1 MNTKPLHL
9 QGILTMPTTPDGYVS
24 FLKPSSNKWKALND
38 GSYLYWRD
46 LKANKVIQDAGAPL
60 LPALPLSEVEKKDL
74 KENQAY
80 INDFLLKSLQ
90 FPNLSFFAGSGTSL
104 GDVGGPSMWDLWKCA
119 MWEDPTTDEEG
130 ELKPIALSVC
140 EKVKYQDVEYPNI
153 EHFLSNCEA
162 FLAFHHDGEVLEFL
176 NEVKTIILNK
186 CRDFLENG
194 SSDLSSYVSL
204 LQKMGRRRV
213 RDPRL
218 KVFTTNYDLTFET
231 AASELGMMVVD
242 GLSYTGVRRFDGKY
256 FNYDVVHRDENEHEF
271 IDGVFNLFK
280 LHGSVS
286 WIRKNGQIYENQNPS
301 ATNACLIYPAK
312 GKYQQAFIQP
322 HLELLS
328 RLLDFLRKKNSCL
341 IISGFGFN
349 DDHLSE
355 PIYSAIKSNPSMRL
369 IVVDFKCVTH
379 IQNNGENG
387 SSKYWALLKELSISG
402 YDIHFL
408 NASFKDFVN
417 LIPNLRALTPAEQLA
432 KAIKL
437 VGGNN

>member
-1 MNTKPLHL
+1 N
-9 QGILTMPTTPDGYVS
+9 
-24 FLKPSSNKWKALND
+24 
-38 GSYLYWRD
+38 
-46 LKANKVIQDAGAPL
+46 
-60 LPALPLSEVEKKDL
+60 
-74 KENQAY
+74 Y
-80 INDFLLKSLQ
+80 INDFLLRSLQ

-104 GDVGGPSMWDLWKCA
+104 GDVGGPSMWDLWECA
-119 MWEDPTTDEEG
+119 MLEDPEEN
-130 ELKPIALSVC
+130 EERKLKKIALSVC
-140 EKVKYQDVEYPNI
+140 EKVKYTDIEYPNI

-162 FLAFHHDGEVLEFL
+162 FLAFHEDNEVLDFL
-176 NEVKTIILNK
+176 NEVKTVILNK
-186 CRDFLENG
+186 CRSFLEDG
-194 SSDLSSYVSL
+194 TSDISSYVNL

-242 GLSYTGVRRFDGKY
+242 GLSYTGIRRFDGKY

-271 IDGVFNLFK
+271 IEGVFNLFK

-286 WIRKNGQIYENQNPS
+286 WIRKDGQIYENNTPS

-328 RLLDFLRKKNSCL
+328 RLLDFLRKKNNCL
-341 IISGFGFN
+341 VISGFGFN

-369 IVVDFKCVTH
+369 IVVDFKCATH
-379 IQNNGENG
+379 INNNSKNG
-387 SSKYWALLKELSISG
+387 SSKYWSLLKELSLSG

-432 KAIKL
+432 KAIKQ
-437 VGGNN
+437 VGVNN

>member
-1 MNTKPLHL
+1 MT
-9 QGILTMPTTPDGYVS
+9 TTPDGCISY
-24 FLKPSSNKWKALND
+24 LKPGSDNWKALSEE
-38 GSYLYWRD
+38 SYIYWRD
-46 LKANKVIQDAGAPL
+46 IKANKVIQEAGAPPP
-60 LPALPLSEVEKKDL
+60 PAQPLSDIDKKYL
-74 KENQAY
+74 KENQTY
-80 INDFLLKSLQ
+80 INDFLLRSLQ

-104 GDVGGPSMWDLWKCA
+104 GDVGGPSMWDLWECA
-119 MWEDPTTDEEG
+119 MLEEPRENG
-130 ELKPIALSVC
+130 EVKLKKIALSVC
-140 EKVKYQDVEYPNI
+140 EKVKYTDIEYPNI

-162 FLAFHHDGEVLEFL
+162 FLAFHEDNEVLDFL
-176 NEVKTIILNK
+176 NEVKSIILNK
-186 CRDFLENG
+186 CRSFLEDG
-194 SSDLSSYVSL
+194 TSDISSYVNL

-242 GLSYTGVRRFDGKY
+242 GLSYTGIRRFDGKY

-271 IDGVFNLFK
+271 IEGVFNLFK

-286 WIRKNGQIYENQNPS
+286 WIRRDGQIYENNTPS

-312 GKYQQAFIQP
+312 GKYQQTFIQP

-328 RLLDFLRKKNSCL
+328 RLLDFLRKKNNCL
-341 IISGFGFN
+341 VISGFGFN

-369 IVVDFKCVTH
+369 IVVDFKCATH
-379 IQNNGENG
+379 INNNGENG
-387 SSKYWALLKELSISG
+387 SSKYWSLLKELSLSG

-432 KAIKL
+432 KAIKQ
-437 VGGNN
+437 VGVNN

>member
-1 MNTKPLHL
+1 M
-9 QGILTMPTTPDGYVS
+9 TTNPDGYIS
-24 FLKPSSNKWKALND
+24 YLKPGSKNWKALSEE
-38 GSYLYWRD
+38 SYIYWRD
-46 LKANKVIQDAGAPL
+46 IQANKAMQEAGAPP
-60 LPALPLSEVEKKDL
+60 LPALPLSDIDKKVL
-74 KENQAY
+74 KENQTY
-80 INDFLLKSLQ
+80 INDFLLRSLQ

-104 GDVGGPSMWDLWKCA
+104 GDVGGPSMWDLWECA
-119 MWEDPTTDEEG
+119 MLEDPIEDEER
-130 ELKPIALSVC
+130 ELKKIALSVC
-140 EKVKYQDVEYPNI
+140 EKVKYTDIEYPNI

-162 FLAFHHDGEVLEFL
+162 FLAFHEDKEVLDFL
-176 NEVKTIILNK
+176 NQVKTVILNK
-186 CRDFLENG
+186 CRSFLEDG
-194 SSDLSSYVSL
+194 TSDISSYVNL

-242 GLSYTGVRRFDGKY
+242 GLSYTGIRRFDGKY

-271 IDGVFNLFK
+271 IEGVFNLFK

-286 WIRKNGQIYENQNPS
+286 WVRKDGQIYENNTPS

-328 RLLDFLRKKNSCL
+328 RLLDFLRKKNNCL
-341 IISGFGFN
+341 VISGFGFN

-369 IVVDFKCVTH
+369 IVVDFKCATH
-379 IQNNGENG
+379 INNDGQNG
-387 SSKYWALLKELSISG
+387 SSKYWSLLKELSLSG

-432 KAIKL
+432 KAIKQ
-437 VGGNN
+437 VGVNN

>member
-1 MNTKPLHL
+1 MT
-9 QGILTMPTTPDGYVS
+9 TTPDGYIS
-24 FLKPSSNKWKALND
+24 YLKPSSNNWKALSEE
-38 GSYLYWRD
+38 SYIYWRD
-46 LKANKVIQDAGAPL
+46 IQANKVMQEAGTPPL
-60 LPALPLSEVEKKDL
+60 PVLPLSDIDKKVL
-74 KENQAY
+74 KESQTY
-80 INDFLLKSLQ
+80 INDFLLRSLQ

-104 GDVGGPSMWDLWKCA
+104 GDVGGPSMWNLWECA
-119 MWEDPTTDEEG
+119 MLEDPIENEERK
-130 ELKPIALSVC
+130 LKQIALNVC
-140 EKVKYQDVEYPNI
+140 EKVKYTDIEYPNI

-162 FLAFHHDGEVLEFL
+162 FLAFHEDKEVLDFL
-176 NEVKTIILNK
+176 NEVKTVILNK
-186 CRDFLENG
+186 CRSFLEDG
-194 SSDLSSYVSL
+194 TSDISSYVNL

-242 GLSYTGVRRFDGKY
+242 GLSYTGIRRFDGKY

-271 IDGVFNLFK
+271 IEGVFNLFK

-286 WIRKNGQIYENQNPS
+286 WVRKDGQIYENNTPS

-328 RLLDFLRKKNSCL
+328 RLLDFLRKKNNCL
-341 IISGFGFN
+341 VISGFGFN

-369 IVVDFKCVTH
+369 IVVDFKCATH
-379 IQNNGENG
+379 INNNGKNG
-387 SSKYWALLKELSISG
+387 SSKYWSLLKELSLSG

-432 KAIKL
+432 KAIKQ
-437 VGGNN
+437 VGVNN

>member
-1 MNTKPLHL
+1 MTN
-9 QGILTMPTTPDGYVS
+9 TPDGYIS
-24 FLKPSSNKWKALND
+24 YLKPGSNNWKALSEE
-38 GSYLYWRD
+38 SYIYWRD
-46 LKANKVIQDAGAPL
+46 IQANKIIQDAGASPL
-60 LPALPLSEVEKKDL
+60 LALPLSDIEKKVL

-80 INDFLLKSLQ
+80 INDFLLRSLQ

-104 GDVGGPSMWDLWKCA
+104 GDVGGPSMWDLWECA
-119 MWEDPTTDEEG
+119 MLEDPIENEERK
-130 ELKPIALSVC
+130 LKKIGLSVC
-140 EKVKYQDVEYPNI
+140 EKVKYTDIEYPNI

-162 FLAFHHDGEVLEFL
+162 FLAFHEDDEVLDFL
-176 NEVKTIILNK
+176 NQVKTVILNK
-186 CRDFLENG
+186 CRSFLEDG
-194 SSDLSSYVSL
+194 TSDISSYVNL

-242 GLSYTGVRRFDGKY
+242 GLSYTGIRRFDGKY

-271 IDGVFNLFK
+271 VEGVFNLFK

-286 WIRKNGQIYENQNPS
+286 WVRKDGQIYENNTPS

-328 RLLDFLRKKNSCL
+328 RLLDSLRKKNNCL
-341 IISGFGFN
+341 VISGFGFN

-369 IVVDFKCVTH
+369 IVVDFKCTTH
-379 IQNNGENG
+379 INNNGKNG
-387 SSKYWALLKELSISG
+387 SSKYWSLLKELSLSG

-432 KAIKL
+432 KAIKQ
-437 VGGNN
+437 VGVNN

>member
-1 MNTKPLHL
+1 MT
-9 QGILTMPTTPDGYVS
+9 TTPDGCISY
-24 FLKPSSNKWKALND
+24 LKPGSDNWKALSEE
-38 GSYLYWRD
+38 SYIYWRD
-46 LKANKVIQDAGAPL
+46 IKANKVIQEAGAPPP
-60 LPALPLSEVEKKDL
+60 PAQPLSDTDKKDL
-74 KENQAY
+74 KENQTY
-80 INDFLLKSLQ
+80 INDFLLRSLQ

-104 GDVGGPSMWDLWKCA
+104 GDVGGPSMWDLWECA
-119 MWEDPTTDEEG
+119 MLEEPRKTG
-130 ELKPIALSVC
+130 EGKLKKIALSVC
-140 EKVKYQDVEYPNI
+140 EKVKYTDIEYPNI

-162 FLAFHHDGEVLEFL
+162 FLAFHEDNEVLDFL
-176 NEVKTIILNK
+176 NEVKSIILNK
-186 CRDFLENG
+186 CRSFLEDG
-194 SSDLSSYVSL
+194 TSDISSYVNL

-242 GLSYTGVRRFDGKY
+242 GLSYTGIRRFDGKY

-271 IDGVFNLFK
+271 IEGVFNLFK

-286 WIRKNGQIYENQNPS
+286 WIRRDGQIYENNTPS

-328 RLLDFLRKKNSCL
+328 RLLDFLRKKNNCL
-341 IISGFGFN
+341 VISGFGFN

-369 IVVDFKCVTH
+369 IVVDFKCATH
-379 IQNNGENG
+379 INNNGENG
-387 SSKYWALLKELSISG
+387 SSKYWSLLKELSLSG

-432 KAIKL
+432 KAIKQ
-437 VGGNN
+437 VGVNN

>member
-1 MNTKPLHL
+1 MT
-9 QGILTMPTTPDGYVS
+9 TTPDGYIS
-24 FLKPSSNKWKALND
+24 YSKPGSNNWKALNEE
-38 GSYLYWRD
+38 SYIYWRD
-46 LKANKVIQDAGAPL
+46 IQANKAMQEAGTPP
-60 LPALPLSEVEKKDL
+60 LPALPLSDIDKKVL
-74 KENQAY
+74 KENQTY
-80 INDFLLKSLQ
+80 INDFLLRSLQ

-104 GDVGGPSMWDLWKCA
+104 GDVGGPSMWDLWECA
-119 MWEDPTTDEEG
+119 MLEDPLENEERK
-130 ELKPIALSVC
+130 LKEIALSVC
-140 EKVKYQDVEYPNI
+140 EKVKYTDIEYPNI

-162 FLAFHHDGEVLEFL
+162 FLAFHEDKEVLDFL
-176 NEVKTIILNK
+176 HQVKTVILNK
-186 CRDFLENG
+186 CRSFLEDG
-194 SSDLSSYVSL
+194 TSDISSYVNL
-204 LQKMGRRRV
+204 LQKLGRRRV

-242 GLSYTGVRRFDGKY
+242 GLSYTGIRRFDGKY

-271 IDGVFNLFK
+271 IEGVFNLFK

-286 WIRKNGQIYENQNPS
+286 WIRKDGQIYENSTPS

-328 RLLDFLRKKNSCL
+328 RLLDFLRKKNNCL
-341 IISGFGFN
+341 LISGFGFN

-369 IVVDFKCVTH
+369 IVVDFKCATH
-379 IQNNGENG
+379 INNNGRNG
-387 SSKYWALLKELSISG
+387 SSKYWSLLKELSLSG

-432 KAIKL
+432 KAIKQ
-437 VGGNN
+437 VGVNN

>member
-1 MNTKPLHL
+1 
-9 QGILTMPTTPDGYVS
+9 
-24 FLKPSSNKWKALND
+24 
-38 GSYLYWRD
+38 
-46 LKANKVIQDAGAPL
+46 
-60 LPALPLSEVEKKDL
+60 
-74 KENQAY
+74 
-80 INDFLLKSLQ
+80 
-90 FPNLSFFAGSGTSL
+90 
-104 GDVGGPSMWDLWKCA
+104 
-119 MWEDPTTDEEG
+119 
-130 ELKPIALSVC
+130 
-140 EKVKYQDVEYPNI
+140 
-153 EHFLSNCEA
+153 
-162 FLAFHHDGEVLEFL
+162 
-176 NEVKTIILNK
+176 
-186 CRDFLENG
+186 

-286 WIRKNGQIYENQNPS
+286 WIRKNGQIYENQKPT

-369 IVVDFKCVTH
+369 IVVDFKCATH
-379 IQNNGENG
+379 INNKGENG
-387 SSKYWALLKELSISG
+387 SSKYWGLLKELSLSG

-432 KAIKL
+432 KAIKQ